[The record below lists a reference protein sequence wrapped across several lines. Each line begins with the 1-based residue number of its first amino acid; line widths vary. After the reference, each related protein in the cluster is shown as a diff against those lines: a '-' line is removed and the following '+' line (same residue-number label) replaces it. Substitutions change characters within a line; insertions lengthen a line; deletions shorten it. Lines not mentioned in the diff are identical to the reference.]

1 MDIREH
7 LDALLTIV
15 RQADQAI
22 MNVYSTDFAVIEIKQ
37 EDSSPLTQA
46 DLASNEIL
54 TKGLAELFPDIPVVS
69 EEGDKEFNKQTV
81 QGDMFWLAD
90 PLDGTREFVARSG
103 QFCVALALIVD
114 GKPQFGLFSIP
125 TTGTVYYGGAAM
137 GSYRKVGD
145 GAPESI
151 QVTTNPTKVV
161 LGSRIDK
168 GGATADYITEY
179 YADYELGSMGSMLKY
194 ALIAEGKADVYP
206 CIDRP
211 LKLWDVAS
219 GQAVIEGA
227 GGKLTRPDGSAV
239 DYHNQTLLAGDFV
252 ASAI

>member
-1 MDIREH
+1 MNIRENLDNVVALVRRADRAIMDI
-7 LDALLTIV
+7 
-15 RQADQAI
+15 
-22 MNVYSTDFAVIEIKQ
+22 YGTDFAVVEHKQ
-37 EDSSPLTQA
+37 EDNSPLTQA

-54 TKGLAELFPDIPVVS
+54 IAGLTELFPGIPIVS
-69 EEGDKEFNKQTV
+69 EEGDKEFNVQTV
-81 QGDMFWLAD
+81 QSDTFWLVD

-114 GKPQFGLFSIP
+114 SKPQFGLFSIP
-125 TTGTVYYGGAAM
+125 STNTVYYGGAGM
-137 GSYRKVGD
+137 GSYRKEGD
-145 GAPESI
+145 SAPEPI
-151 QVTTNPTKVV
+151 HVTSVPTKVV
-161 LGSRIDK
+161 LGSRMDK
-168 GGATADYITEY
+168 GGATAEYIAEHY
-179 YADYELGSMGSMLKY
+179 SDYELASMGSMLKY

-227 GGKLTRPDGSAV
+227 GGTLTRPDGSPV

-252 ASAI
+252 AKAI